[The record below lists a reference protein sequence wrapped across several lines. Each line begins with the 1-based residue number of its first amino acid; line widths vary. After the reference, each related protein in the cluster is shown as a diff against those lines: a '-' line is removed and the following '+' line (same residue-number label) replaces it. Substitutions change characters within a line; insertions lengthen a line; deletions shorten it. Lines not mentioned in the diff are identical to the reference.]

1 MQELKMSEIEQV
13 NGGIAPL
20 VILGA
25 KAFMGG
31 LTAGCMIFG
40 LYEATK

>member
-1 MQELKMSEIEQV
+1 MQELTV
-13 NGGIAPL
+13 NEVELVSGGIGPL